1 MKGPKTSKRIMS
13 PGLARVAARVR
24 NQPKERLRSLAHH
37 IDRDAL
43 RRAYRALRADAEVG
57 ADGVTKE
64 AYGENLEENL
74 HALHARMKMQ
84 KYRHQPI
91 RRIHIPKEDGRS
103 RPIGVS
109 CTEDKI
115 VQGALHELL
124 ETIYEEIFM
133 DFSYGFRPG
142 RSAHDALS
150 ALDRCIHRERA
161 QWILEFDIKSF
172 FDSIDRAKLK
182 DMLQEQIADR
192 SLIRLIGKC
201 LNVGVLE
208 AEELQRPEVGTVQG
222 SRLSPLLGN
231 IYLHHVLDKWF
242 VEEVAP
248 RMVDKAIF
256 IRYADDGVFGFRNR
270 SDAERVMAV
279 LGKRLARYGLALHPA
294 KTRLLDFRRPPKEQ
308 KGGKGPDTF
317 DLLGFTLYWRR
328 SRGGK
333 WYLTSKTKQA
343 RVHRTKKDLDD
354 WCRRHRHLSVKAQH
368 EALVKRLQGHL
379 NYFGVRGNTNS
390 LSQVIQSL
398 RRSWFKWLNRRS
410 NRSRLTWE
418 RFVELITQYP
428 FPPPKAD
435 KALWG
440 KPL

>member
-1 MKGPKTSKRIMS
+1 MIDPKTSKRNMS

-24 NQPKERLRSLAHH
+24 KQPKERLRSLAHH
-37 IDRDAL
+37 LDRDAL
-43 RRAYRALRADAEVG
+43 KRAYRALRADAAVG

-64 AYGENLEENL
+64 AYGKNLEENL
-74 HALHARMKMQ
+74 QELHSRMRMQ

-124 ETIYEEIFM
+124 ETIYEEIFV

-150 ALDRCIHRERA
+150 MLDRCIFREGM

-172 FDSIDRAKLK
+172 FDSVDRAKLR

-192 SLIRLIGKC
+192 SLLRLIGKC
-201 LNVGVLE
+201 LNAGVLE

-242 VEEVAP
+242 VEDVAP
-248 RMVDKAIF
+248 RMAEKAVF

-279 LGKRLARYGLALHPA
+279 LGKRLARYGLVLHPT
-294 KTRLLDFRRPPKEQ
+294 KTRLLDFRRPPEEQ
-308 KGGKGPDTF
+308 KRGKGPDTF

-328 SRGGK
+328 SRAGK
-333 WYLTSKTKQA
+333 WYLASKTKHA
-343 RVHRTKKDLDD
+343 RVCRTKKDLDD
-354 WCRRHRHLSVKAQH
+354 WCRRHRHLSVKTQH
-368 EALVKRLQGHL
+368 AALVKRLQGHL
-379 NYFGVRGNTNS
+379 NYFGVRGNTKS
-390 LSQVIQSL
+390 LLQVSQAV
-398 RRSWFKWLNRRS
+398 RRSWFKWLNRRGQ
-410 NRSRLTWE
+410 RSKLTWK
-418 RFVELITQYP
+418 RFEGLIAQYP
-428 FPPPKAD
+428 LPEPRAKL
-435 KALWG
+435 ALWG
-440 KPL
+440 APL